1 MPERGAGVVRCSR
14 IMKGRPSGDSF
25 QRKLSTKG
33 ATMTIRKYVGFDVH
47 LATIAFCILDGA
59 GKILWEGV
67 FRNTAETILDFVG
80 GIRGEVHFTFEQGT
94 QAAWLYDLVRPRV
107 SSVLV
112 CNPRYNRVVLCG
124 DKSDRIDARK
134 LAEQLRLGALKP
146 VYQTEYSLRP
156 LKQLVLGYEAL
167 IRDSVR
173 TMTRIRSLFSGRG
186 ISCQGGGLY
195 HPAKHDF
202 WLEKIIEP
210 GLRFRLQILFQ
221 QLDSLMPLRE
231 EGKKQLL
238 LESRKY
244 PAVKLLKRIP
254 CLGPVR
260 SAQIVAVVATPHR
273 FRTKRQFWP
282 YCGLAVVNR
291 TTSDY
296 EIVNGRVQKKIRKAS
311 TRGLNRDYSR
321 ILKRVYKSAALQGTT
336 HKLLG
341 PIYRALLQKGLDPA
355 MARLTLAR
363 RLSSTSLAI
372 WKKEAKFDPSIFL
385 ANRVDIKNCKEEKR
399 KNKLSLNKRKG
410 TVQ

>member
-1 MPERGAGVVRCSR
+1 M
-14 IMKGRPSGDSF
+14 IN
-25 QRKLSTKG
+25 
-33 ATMTIRKYVGFDVH
+33 RKYVGFDVH
-47 LATIAFCILDGA
+47 LATISFCILDGT
-59 GKILWEGV
+59 GKILWESV
-67 FRNTAETILDFVG
+67 LRNTAETIRDFLG
-80 GIRGEVHFTFEQGT
+80 GIRGEVHLTFEQGT
-94 QAAWLYDLVRPRV
+94 QAAWLYDLVKPLV

-167 IRDSVR
+167 IKDSVR

-195 HPAKHDF
+195 KPDKHEF
-202 WLEKIIEP
+202 WLEKIKEP
-210 GLRFRLQILFQ
+210 GLRFRLKILFS

-260 SAQIVAVVATPHR
+260 SAQIVAVVATPNR

-291 TTSDY
+291 TTADY

-341 PIYRALLQKGLDPA
+341 PIYRGLLQKGLNPD

-372 WKKEAKFDPSIFL
+372 WKKEAKFDPDRFIVITTDSKH
-385 ANRVDIKNCKEEKR
+385 RKEEK
-399 KNKLSLNKRKG
+399 KEKKLSLNKGKG
-410 TVQ
+410 TAQ

>member
-1 MPERGAGVVRCSR
+1 M
-14 IMKGRPSGDSF
+14 IN
-25 QRKLSTKG
+25 
-33 ATMTIRKYVGFDVH
+33 RKYVGFDVH

-67 FRNTAETILDFVG
+67 FGNRAETIRDFLG
-80 GIRGEVHFTFEQGT
+80 GIRGEVHLTFEQGT
-94 QAAWLYDLVRPRV
+94 QAAWLYDLVKPLISNV
-107 SSVLV
+107 VV

-186 ISCQGGGLY
+186 ISCQSGGLY
-195 HPAKHDF
+195 NPAKHDF
-202 WLEKIIEP
+202 WLEKITEP
-210 GLRFRLQILFQ
+210 GLHFRLQILFQ

-296 EIVNGRVQKKIRKAS
+296 EIVNGRVQRKIRKAS
-311 TRGLNRDYSR
+311 TRGLNRNYCR

-341 PIYRALLQKGLDPA
+341 PIYRALLQKGLNPA
-355 MARLTLAR
+355 MARLTIAR

-372 WKKEAKFDPSIFL
+372 WKKEAKFDRNLFL
-385 ANRVDIKNCKEEKR
+385 NQSLDTKNCKEEKR
-399 KNKLSLNKRKG
+399 KKKLSLNKGKG

>member
-1 MPERGAGVVRCSR
+1 
-14 IMKGRPSGDSF
+14 
-25 QRKLSTKG
+25 
-33 ATMTIRKYVGFDVH
+33 MTIRKYVGFDVH
-47 LATIAFCILDGA
+47 LATVSFCIVDEA
-59 GKILWEGV
+59 GKILWESV
-67 FRNTAETILDFVG
+67 FRNTGETIRDFLG
-80 GIRGEVHFTFEQGT
+80 GIRGEVHLTFEQGT
-94 QAAWLYDLVRPRV
+94 QAAWLYDLVKPLV
-107 SSVLV
+107 SNVLV

-134 LAEQLRLGALKP
+134 LAEQLRLGALRP

-173 TMTRIRSLFSGRG
+173 TMTRIRSLFQGRG
-186 ISCQGGGLY
+186 VSCMGGGLY
-195 HPAKHDF
+195 NPAKHDF
-202 WLEKIIEP
+202 WLEKIKEP
-210 GLRFRLQILFQ
+210 GLRFRLRILFQ

-231 EGKKQLL
+231 EWKKQLL

-254 CLGPVR
+254 CLGPIR

-296 EIVNGRVQKKIRKAS
+296 EVVNGRVQKKIRKAS

-341 PIYRALLQKGLDPA
+341 PIYRSLLQKGLNPD

-372 WKKEAKFDPSIFL
+372 WKKEAKFDPDRFIVITTDSKH
-385 ANRVDIKNCKEEKR
+385 RKEEK
-399 KNKLSLNKRKG
+399 KRK
-410 TVQ
+410 QALS